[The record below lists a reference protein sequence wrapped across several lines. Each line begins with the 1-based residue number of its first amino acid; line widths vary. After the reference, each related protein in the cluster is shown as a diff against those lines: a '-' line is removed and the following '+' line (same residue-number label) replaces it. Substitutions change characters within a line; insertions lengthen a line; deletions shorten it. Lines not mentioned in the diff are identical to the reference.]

1 LNKIISKR
9 DEVLARSTAEFS
21 QGHSAFSYKIMAKQ
35 RYINTKFW
43 DDSYVLNLKP
53 LEKYLFLYLL
63 TNSLTNISGVY
74 EISIKRMI
82 YDTSLSEVEIN
93 QIFKKF
99 QKDKKIFYFKGWIF
113 IRNFIKNQSINPSVI
128 QGMRREIGEA
138 PTDILNHFIDC
149 DKVDTGGGQE
159 GLLNLTKLNLT
170 KPTWNEFESKKGNP
184 FYKGMPMRKNKYS
197 KKWEVFDNG
206 TWCEFND
213 KESEIEWK

>member
-1 LNKIISKR
+1 MINN
-9 DEVLARSTAEFS
+9 
-21 QGHSAFSYKIMAKQ
+21 MAKQ

-82 YDTSLSEVEIN
+82 YDTSLSVIEIG

-99 QKDKKIFYFKGWIF
+99 QKDKKIFYYKGWIF

-138 PTDILNHFIDC
+138 PTDILNHFIGC
-149 DKVDTGGGQE
+149 DKVGTGCIQE
-159 GLLNLTKLNLT
+159 GLLNLTKLNLI
-170 KPTWNEFESKKGNP
+170 KPNGDSFLEDKKKGKP
-184 FYKGMPMRKNKYS
+184 FYRGEEMRKKDG
-197 KKWEVFDNG
+197 KWYVVPKEG
-206 TWCEFND
+206 GPWCEFAD
-213 KESEIEWK
+213 KETEIEWKNK